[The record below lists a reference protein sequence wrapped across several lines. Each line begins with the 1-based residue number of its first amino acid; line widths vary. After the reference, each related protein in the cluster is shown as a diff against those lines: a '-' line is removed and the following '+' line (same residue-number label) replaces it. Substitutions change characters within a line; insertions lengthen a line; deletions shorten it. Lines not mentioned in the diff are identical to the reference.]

1 MSIEKKHDSVMST
14 LDGALSA
21 VIDYPWMEKEGG
33 SIYDHPEYD
42 VISEAVMALVKRLA
56 AEGLID
62 DVF

>member
-1 MSIEKKHDSVMST
+1 MSIEKKHDSIMNS
-14 LDGALSA
+14 LDGALNAS
-21 VIDYPWMEKEGG
+21 IDFRVMEKEGG

-62 DVF
+62 AD